1 MYMSFQAIVS
11 KLIDSVK
18 VEVNKPE
25 HMGRIREDIIKPLV
39 SQVLEELYPY
49 VIGVVAVSVVVVLMI
64 VAILCLNL
72 KICYKS

>member
-1 MYMSFQAIVS
+1 MSFQAIVS

>member
-1 MYMSFQAIVS
+1 MSFQTIVS

-49 VIGVVAVSVVVVLMI
+49 VIGVVVVSVVVVLMI